1 MQRFRPEA
9 MKKLTTPE
17 ELTDYIKVSTP
28 GTWIIAIGAF
38 IFLVGASIWL
48 FFGVINTKIDTT
60 VVAKNGIVQII
71 VNDKNVKRVEEKM
84 KVKVNDKILN
94 VERVSSFDEDIKGYR
109 LYLEGSIEDGVYDA
123 EVVLE
128 SVRPIDFF
136 AR

>member
-38 IFLVGASIWL
+38 IFLVGVSVWL
-48 FFGVINTKIDTT
+48 FFGVINTKIQTT
-60 VVAKNGIVQII
+60 LVAKDGIVQII

-84 KVKVNDKILN
+84 KVKVNDKYLS
-94 VERVSSFDEDIKGYR
+94 VERVSPFDDEIKGYR
-109 LYLEGSIEDGVYDA
+109 LYLEGDIEDGVYEA
-123 EVVLE
+123 EIILE

-136 AR
+136 AN